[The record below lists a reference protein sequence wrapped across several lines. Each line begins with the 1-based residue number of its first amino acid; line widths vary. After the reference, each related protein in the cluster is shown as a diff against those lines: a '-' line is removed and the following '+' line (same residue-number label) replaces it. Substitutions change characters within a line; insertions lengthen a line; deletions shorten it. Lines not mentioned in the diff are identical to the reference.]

1 VLVLVCFGQA
11 WFAKKNFLINENSL
25 FCFVSKNKINTTIN
39 HCSELATDE
48 NQGKIGTF
56 KA

>member
-39 HCSELATDE
+39 HCSELATDK